1 VQLIISRRER
11 GDRALCLV
19 IQWLPKT
26 KRGKKMT
33 FPSLKV
39 ILEHLSYFV
48 KRRVGKKI
56 KVTLYFIY
64 MRIHDTHPRDAIIES
79 IISKR
84 RMVILGA
91 IR

>member
-1 VQLIISRRER
+1 MSRHPVAAKNEAREK
-11 GDRALCLV
+11 DD
-19 IQWLPKT
+19 LPKFE
-26 KRGKKMT
+26 G
-33 FPSLKV
+33 

-84 RMVILGA
+84 RMAILGA

>member
-1 VQLIISRRER
+1 MPPHPVAAKNEAREKN
-11 GDRALCLV
+11 D
-19 IQWLPKT
+19 LPKFE
-26 KRGKKMT
+26 G
-33 FPSLKV
+33 

-84 RMVILGA
+84 RMAIL
-91 IR
+91 